1 MMQSN
6 ENNEDDNIYQNTN
19 ITTVSVILEFLEQRL
34 NYTENLLE
42 NLSPVV
48 TVLIRLVKADKPVRR
63 YVRLQVISQY

>member
-6 ENNEDDNIYQNTN
+6 NEDNNVYQNTD
-19 ITTVSVILEFLEQRL
+19 ITTISVILEFLEQRL

-48 TVLIRLVKADKPVRR
+48 TVLIRLVKADKSVRR